1 MRDPELLLNLLKEM
15 AEKPNGR
22 ITTIR
27 VYMGMSPTELARKH
41 HVELLADAGLVEWFD
56 TNTFPRITNAGYD
69 FIEAIN
75 KKKGARKR
83 FLEVLETGAPLLNAV
98 GAVAALF

>member
-1 MRDPELLLNLLKEM
+1 M
-15 AEKPNGR
+15 ANKPDGR
-22 ITTIR
+22 ITNML
-27 VYMGMSPTELARKH
+27 VYIGMSPAELKRKH

-75 KKKGARKR
+75 KKKGARER

-98 GAVAALF
+98 SAVAALF

>member
-1 MRDPELLLNLLKEM
+1 MRDPELLLSLLKSM
-15 AEKPNGR
+15 AEKPDGR
-22 ITTIR
+22 ITTMR
-27 VYMGMSPTELARKH
+27 VYLGMSSTDQKRKH

-56 TNTFPRITNAGYD
+56 IKKHPRITNAGYD

-75 KKKGARKR
+75 KKKGAREI

-98 GAVAALF
+98 SAVAALF